1 MSDANS
7 NEKQAMEALPVEE
20 QVSVQEK
27 ADENTQAQT
36 DSRIAE
42 YKLVR
47 KMTIRVLAVS
57 LVFFGW
63 YVAADRMTPN
73 TNQARVRGHVV
84 PMAPQVSGIVTEV
97 NVEMNQAVKKG
108 QVLVKIDPDNYE
120 LAVKQA

>member
-36 DSRIAE
+36 DFRIAE

-47 KMTIRVLAVS
+47 KMTIRVLAVR
-57 LVFFGW
+57 LVFFVW

>member
-36 DSRIAE
+36 DFRIAE

-47 KMTIRVLAVS
+47 KMTIRVLAVR
-57 LVFFGW
+57 LVFFVW

-73 TNQARVRGHVV
+73 TNQARV
-84 PMAPQVSGIVTEV
+84 
-97 NVEMNQAVKKG
+97 
-108 QVLVKIDPDNYE
+108 
-120 LAVKQA
+120 